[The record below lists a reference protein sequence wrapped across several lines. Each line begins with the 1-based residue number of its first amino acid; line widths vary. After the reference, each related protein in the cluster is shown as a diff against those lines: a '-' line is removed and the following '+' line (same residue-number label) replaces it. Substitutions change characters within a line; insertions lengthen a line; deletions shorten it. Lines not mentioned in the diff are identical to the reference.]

1 MTTTPDGWEGIL
13 APGETIHWQD
23 RPTGAV
29 MWRDLLQAQSLFGL
43 LFAGLA
49 WAWLQG
55 VRWMSGGVT
64 RSAEGLILFE
74 VVGALFIA
82 VGAYMVIGRL
92 FVEAWQRRR
101 TWYTLTDRAA
111 YLATN
116 TFGKRSLKRIRLD
129 EMNLL
134 QLVDEEPGT
143 IWLRQE
149 VYVDRYRRA
158 GAQGARSTRVR
169 THRQS
174 FGFLHIHDA
183 RAVWQQITD
192 LRAASA
198 PDA

>member
-1 MTTTPDGWEGIL
+1 MTTTPKGWEGIL
-13 APGETIHWQD
+13 APGETIQWQD

-29 MWRDLLQAQSLFGL
+29 MWRDLLQFQSLLGL
-43 LFAGLA
+43 LFAGFA

-82 VGAYMVIGRL
+82 VGAYMVIGRI

-111 YLATN
+111 YLATD
-116 TFGKRSLKRIRLD
+116 TFGKRSLKRIGLD

-149 VYVDRYRRA
+149 VHVDRSLGNSPHSRRHGR
-158 GAQGARSTRVR
+158 GAHPPAELWLSAHPRRPRGLAADRRPARRNR
-169 THRQS
+169 
-174 FGFLHIHDA
+174 
-183 RAVWQQITD
+183 
-192 LRAASA
+192 
-198 PDA
+198 P